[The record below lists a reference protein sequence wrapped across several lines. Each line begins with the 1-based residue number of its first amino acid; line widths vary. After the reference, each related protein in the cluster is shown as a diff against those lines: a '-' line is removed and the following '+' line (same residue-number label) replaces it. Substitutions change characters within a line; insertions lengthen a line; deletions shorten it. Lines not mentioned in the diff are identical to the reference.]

1 MFITFNLI
9 IPEIIISPFFIFLVD
24 FNRQRKQFSLNTLSI
39 NNSTK
44 KYVIPPSDQFQ
55 SMIENFCDSII
66 KTSINQNY
74 EKDLLNQAYV
84 MENARKSAS
93 QMKVVKIKNY

>member
-1 MFITFNLI
+1 
-9 IPEIIISPFFIFLVD
+9 
-24 FNRQRKQFSLNTLSI
+24 
-39 NNSTK
+39 
-44 KYVIPPSDQFQ
+44 
-55 SMIENFCDSII
+55 MIENFCNSLT